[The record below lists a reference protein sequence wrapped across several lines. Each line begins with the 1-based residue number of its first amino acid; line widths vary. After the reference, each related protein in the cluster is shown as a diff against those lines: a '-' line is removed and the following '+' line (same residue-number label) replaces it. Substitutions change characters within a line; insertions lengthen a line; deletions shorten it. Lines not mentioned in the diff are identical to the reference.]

1 MPFVIQVDGLNE
13 LLRQM
18 EKAPKNAEKVAAQAL
33 YEGAGVMADQ
43 VSQAVHGIATKRFKY
58 PAPPG
63 KTRMPSPEEKALV
76 ESAKHG
82 VARFKKNGLSVQTSV
97 GFQNSGYGT
106 LNGKTVPIPKIAN
119 AINSGTSFMN
129 KQPFFRKAVSTGKGA
144 ATARIEA
151 EIKKRID
158 ELDIG

>member
-1 MPFVIQVDGLNE
+1 
-13 LLRQM
+13 
-18 EKAPKNAEKVAAQAL
+18 
-33 YEGAGVMADQ
+33 
-43 VSQAVHGIATKRFKY
+43 
-58 PAPPG
+58 
-63 KTRMPSPEEKALV
+63 MPSPEEKALV

-119 AINSGTSFMN
+119 AINSGTSFMD
-129 KQPFFRKAVSTGKGA
+129 KQPFFRKAVSQGKGA
-144 ATARIEA
+144 ATAKVEA

>member
-1 MPFVIQVDGLNE
+1 MGFSFEVTGLNE
-13 LLRQM
+13 MIQKMDKLG
-18 EKAPKNAEKVAAQAL
+18 EKAQGIASEAL

-106 LNGKTVPIPKIAN
+106 LTGKTVPIPKIAN